1 LLLSIVSLLE
11 AAAAAA
17 TATGVMVV
25 NTDIAVALLAQ
36 LPYPATEEWVAAFR
50 GDIV

>member
-11 AAAAAA
+11 AAATAA
-17 TATGVMVV
+17 ATGVMVV
-25 NTDIAVALLAQ
+25 NTDIAVPLLAQ

>member
-11 AAAAAA
+11 AAV
-17 TATGVMVV
+17 ATGVAVV

-36 LPYPATEEWVAAFR
+36 LPYPVTEELVAA
-50 GDIV
+50 

>member
-11 AAAAAA
+11 AA
-17 TATGVMVV
+17 ATGVMVV
-25 NTDIAVALLAQ
+25 NTDIAVALLVQ
-36 LPYPATEEWVAAFR
+36 LPYPAAEEWVAAFR